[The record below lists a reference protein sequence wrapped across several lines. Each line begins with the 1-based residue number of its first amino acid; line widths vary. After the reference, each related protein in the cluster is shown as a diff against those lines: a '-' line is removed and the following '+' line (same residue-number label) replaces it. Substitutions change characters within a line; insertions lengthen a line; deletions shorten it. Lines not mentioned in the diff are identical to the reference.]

1 MVAGYRPIA
10 HPDLRPV
17 PAQRPSGRPV
27 LLVVVDT
34 EEEFDWS
41 RPFDRDALAT
51 LSIPAQDHAHAVFD
65 KYGIVPT
72 YVLDHA
78 VARSAPAAAYLRRLV
93 DAGRAHFG
101 THCHPWVTPPY
112 EDEVNDFNSFHGNL
126 PPELEAAKL
135 EASTDAVAQAFGQ
148 RPIIFKAGRYGIG
161 PGTLGT
167 IRRLG
172 YRIDCSFVP
181 ATTFER
187 VHGPSFLGTS
197 MHPFFVDETRDL
209 LEVPLTVGYGG
220 RAWWAGQRFNTL
232 WDNPRLQRMRVQ
244 SVLSRLGLLWRARLS
259 PEGFDADTQIRL
271 LDALYA
277 QGVRVFSLTYHSPS
291 LAPGHTPYVR
301 NAQELQEF
309 LSRIDRVCAHFRD
322 RLGGEFSTL
331 TDLWREVSAP
341 LAAVPADD
349 GAAGTAAPLAHA
361 VQRGTMA

>member
-1 MVAGYRPIA
+1 MVAGYRPIT

-17 PAQRPSGRPV
+17 PAQRSSGRPI

-41 RPFDRDALAT
+41 RPFDRDSVGTA
-51 LSIPAQDHAHAVFD
+51 SIPAQDHAHAVFD

-101 THCHPWVTPPY
+101 THCHPWVTPPF
-112 EDEVNDFNSFHGNL
+112 EDEVNDYNSFHGNL
-126 PPELEAAKL
+126 RPELEAAKL

-148 RPIIFKAGRYGIG
+148 RPLIFKAGRYGVG
-161 PGTLGT
+161 AGTLGV
-167 IRRLG
+167 IQRLG

-181 ATTFER
+181 ATSFER
-187 VHGPSFLGTS
+187 VHGPNFLGTS
-197 MHPFFVDETRDL
+197 MHPFFMNESREL

-220 RAWWAGQRFNTL
+220 RAWWAGQRFAGL
-232 WDNPRLQRMRVQ
+232 WDNPLLQRVRVQ
-244 SVLSRLGLLWRARLS
+244 SVLSRLGVLWRARLS

-271 LDALYA
+271 MEALYA

-301 NAQELQEF
+301 NDQDLQEF
-309 LSRIDRVCAHFRD
+309 LRRIDRVCAHFRD

-331 TDLWREVSAP
+331 TDLWRDALTATPVSP
-341 LAAVPADD
+341 
-349 GAAGTAAPLAHA
+349 AAPLQPEALSP
-361 VQRGTMA
+361 QRGTIA